1 MDFAERLF
9 QLRRE
14 RGYSQEQL
22 ADMLDIS
29 RQAVSKW
36 EAGQAM
42 PDLPKLIAL
51 AEHFD
56 VSLDSLVRPDA
67 PCRAAGQPVVCRGC
81 RVYEYKSKRRIFG
94 VPLVHVHFAA
104 NSGGFKVAKGII
116 AVGNAAVG
124 VVAIGGF
131 SLGILSLG
139 GIGAGLLTIGGL
151 ALGAVSIGGV
161 SVGLLALGGCAFG
174 VYAIGGAA
182 TASRLAIG
190 GAAAAPASMGA
201 NADAGLQLGSGVTS
215 EMKRAYLSAHAP
227 EVPVWI
233 RNLLSH

>member
-36 EAGQAM
+36 EAGQTM

-56 VSLDSLVRPDA
+56 VSLDSLVRPDV
-67 PCRAAGQPVVCRGC
+67 PYRAAGQPIMCRGC
-81 RVYEYKSKRRIFG
+81 RAYEYKSKRRICG
-94 VPLVHVHFAA
+94 VPLVHVHFSA
-104 NSGGFKVAKGII
+104 NGGLKVARGII
-116 AVGNAAVG
+116 AVGNVAVG
-124 VVAIGGF
+124 VVALGGF

-161 SVGLLALGGCAFG
+161 SVGLLAFGGCAFG
-174 VYAIGGAA
+174 VYAVGGAA

-190 GAAAAPASMGA
+190 GAAAAPASMGE

-215 EMKRAYLSAHAP
+215 EMKRAYLSTHAP
-227 EVPVWI
+227 EIPAWI
-233 RNLLSH
+233 RDLLSH